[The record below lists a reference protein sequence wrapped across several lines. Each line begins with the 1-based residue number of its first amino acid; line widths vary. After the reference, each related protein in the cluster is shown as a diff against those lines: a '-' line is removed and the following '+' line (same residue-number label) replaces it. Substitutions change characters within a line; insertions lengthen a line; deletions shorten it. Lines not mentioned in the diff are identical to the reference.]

1 MIGSKSFE
9 RVKRFKYLGTTLTN
23 PNFIHEELN
32 ACKSQEMLAVI
43 RFKIFFPPRL
53 LLKNIKI
60 KIYRAIILP
69 VLNECETRSR
79 TLRNMD

>member
-1 MIGSKSFE
+1 
-9 RVKRFKYLGTTLTN
+9 
-23 PNFIHEELN
+23 
-32 ACKSQEMLAVI
+32 
-43 RFKIFFPPRL
+43 L

-60 KIYRAIILP
+60 KTHRAIILP